1 MGFVFQDMYYLNDGW
16 DEYRNALSTMGTMMF
31 NQASGRPSS
40 NHGLF
45 HKYGIEAVTLKG
57 IRKDGGGSVGF
68 DQLGRYGM

>member
-1 MGFVFQDMYYLNDGW
+1 
-16 DEYRNALSTMGTMMF
+16 MF

-57 IRKDGGGSVGF
+57 IRGSRGGSVGF
-68 DQLGRYGM
+68 HKLGRYK

>member
-1 MGFVFQDMYYLNDGW
+1 
-16 DEYRNALSTMGTMMF
+16 MF

-57 IRKDGGGSVGF
+57 IRGSRGGSVGF
-68 DQLGRYGM
+68 YKLGRYKRNTEMEWNEKGIKGIDFVMFNK